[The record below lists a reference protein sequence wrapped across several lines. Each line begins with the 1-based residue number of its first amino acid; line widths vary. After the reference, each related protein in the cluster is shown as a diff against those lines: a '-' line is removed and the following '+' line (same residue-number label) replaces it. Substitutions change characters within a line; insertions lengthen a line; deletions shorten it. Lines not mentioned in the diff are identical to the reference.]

1 MIGYKLQKLNMCKH
15 NFYNNMALNLFWV
28 NLRISNSL
36 VLNLLNHKHTSV
48 NHSFSQI
55 SHFFRNIYFENK
67 IVYLEEGKSRKQNL
81 KVDDAFLHL
90 AEEGYTRVNDVSQIM
105 QPIRFEITKM
115 CCFDDMK

>member
-1 MIGYKLQKLNMCKH
+1 MIGYKLQKLNICRH

-28 NLRISNSL
+28 NLRILFTGILFIRSKL
-36 VLNLLNHKHTSV
+36 TSV

-55 SHFFRNIYFENK
+55 SHSFRNIYIENK